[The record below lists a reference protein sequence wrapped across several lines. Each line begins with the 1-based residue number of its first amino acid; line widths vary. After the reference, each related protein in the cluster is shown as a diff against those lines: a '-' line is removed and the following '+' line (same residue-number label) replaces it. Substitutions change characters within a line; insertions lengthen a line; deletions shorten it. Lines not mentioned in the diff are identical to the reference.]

1 MSNVDKFEING
12 KQIEFSLLP
21 PVPGD
26 IKPLKKK
33 TGRAPGSGSIEIEPL
48 QLSVTSATYG
58 SAVNCQTVVR
68 GKNIAHIFTEIL
80 LETGGKKYGPFSKRF
95 ITSPE
100 NREVRGI
107 LHPRW
112 SSENS
117 IEFSFALQVD
127 LLCCKDR
134 FTLACMIPEKYGVDP
149 EDQVWSTEGIYQRG
163 GGVPFRVK
171 FEYDHGG
178 NLIRKTGFYDASADG
193 VYAPFEL
200 MIEEGDTFEPYA
212 SIYKID
218 SVVGQVSLN
227 PLMMC
232 ANTLPLWVQ
241 QDAPA
246 GKYHI
251 GVSVED
257 FDGKTTASYSP
268 LSMQL
273 E

>member
-1 MSNVDKFEING
+1 MSSVDKFEING
-12 KQIEFSLLP
+12 KQIEFNLLSP
-21 PVPGD
+21 MPGGK
-26 IKPLKKK
+26 KPLKKK
-33 TGRAPGSGSIEIEPL
+33 TDRAPGSGSIEIEPL
-48 QLSVTSATYG
+48 QLSVTSAPSG
-58 SAVNCQTVVR
+58 LEVNCQTVVR
-68 GKNIAHIFTEIL
+68 GKNIAHVFAETL

-95 ITSPE
+95 LSSPE

-117 IEFSFALQVD
+117 IEFSSALRID
-127 LLCCKDR
+127 LLYCKDR
-134 FTLACMIPEKYGVDP
+134 FTLVCMIPEKYGVTP

-171 FEYDHGG
+171 LEFDHEG

-200 MIEEGDTFEPYA
+200 MIEEGDTFEPFA
-212 SIYKID
+212 SIYNND
-218 SVVGQVSLN
+218 CNVGQVTLN

-232 ANTLPLWVQ
+232 ANTLPSWVQ

-246 GKYHI
+246 GKYHV

-257 FDGKTTASYSP
+257 FDGKTTASYST
-268 LSMQL
+268 LSKQ
-273 E
+273 